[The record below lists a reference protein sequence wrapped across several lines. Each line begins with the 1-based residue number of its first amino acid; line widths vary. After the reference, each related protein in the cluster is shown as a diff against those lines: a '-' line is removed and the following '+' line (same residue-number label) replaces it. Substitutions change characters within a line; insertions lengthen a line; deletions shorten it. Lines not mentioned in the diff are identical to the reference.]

1 MATED
6 RTNHLPTEP
15 VTLNPAEQLSF
26 LRMIEGG
33 LPEGI
38 RAYIV
43 SIESDGQRS
52 IAPVRSGCDIVSMND
67 AKDVISHLNNNP
79 FLSDE
84 VVAAL
89 RDFVD
94 ARLDR
99 APVSKSSVRAVMQL
113 LREDREQLEALAAAL
128 ESGLG
133 DACEHGEDFVVEA
146 PMQEWRLAQ
155 VMKRMLQEAGIEK
168 MVALQLDAESCNG

>member
-1 MATED
+1 MTTED
-6 RTNHLPTEP
+6 RTNHLPTET
-15 VTLNPAEQLSF
+15 VILNSAEQLSF

-43 SIESDGQRS
+43 SIESDGRRS

-67 AKDVISHLNNNP
+67 ATDLIAHLNNNP
-79 FLSDE
+79 FLSAE

-99 APVSKSSVRAVMQL
+99 APVSKHSVRAVMQL
-113 LREDREQLEALAAAL
+113 IREDREQLEALAAAL
-128 ESGLG
+128 ESSLG
-133 DACEHGEDFVVEA
+133 NICDDEEQLAEA
-146 PMQEWRLAQ
+146 PMREWRLAQ
-155 VMKRMLQEAGIEK
+155 VMKRVLEEDSFEK
-168 MVALQLDAESCNG
+168 LVAVHLDAEACNG